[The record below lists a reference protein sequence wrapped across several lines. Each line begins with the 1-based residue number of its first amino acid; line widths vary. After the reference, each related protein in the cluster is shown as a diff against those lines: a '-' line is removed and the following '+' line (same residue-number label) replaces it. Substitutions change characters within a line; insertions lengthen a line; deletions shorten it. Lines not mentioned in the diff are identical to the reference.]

1 MSLFSS
7 LHGNQRW
14 HLLEGQQGPGN
25 LFHRS
30 RGLGTLHCACLALP
44 EFSRQRLTPIIGFN

>member
-44 EFSRQRLTPIIGFN
+44 EFSRQRLTPIMGFN